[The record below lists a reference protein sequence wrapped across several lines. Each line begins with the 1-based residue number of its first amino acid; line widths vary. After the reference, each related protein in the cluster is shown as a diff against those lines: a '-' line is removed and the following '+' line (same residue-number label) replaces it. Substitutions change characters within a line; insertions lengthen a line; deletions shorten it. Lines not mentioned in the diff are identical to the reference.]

1 MAGTAEVPSPRRY
14 AYGTKVVQF
23 GAGSE
28 VATGEARSNSFQVS
42 SGTGQAAINLPTA
55 TGFSNELDF
64 VGAISSDQLWFER
77 SGDKLL
83 IDLLGT
89 NTSATVNGWFSGAG
103 SQLQEITAGG
113 LKLDSQ
119 VSQLVQAMATYA
131 ANNPGLTSAS
141 VHTVPNDASLQSTM
155 SAAWH
160 AWHRV
165 SGSLEVSGRCGSR
178 FWRRAQ

>member
-1 MAGTAEVPSPRRY
+1 MATEIFTTWPSWLAGTAEVASPRRY

-28 VATGEARSNSFQVS
+28 VANGEARSNSFQVS

-131 ANNPGLTSAS
+131 ANNPGFDPTSAS

-160 AWHRV
+160 A
-165 SGSLEVSGRCGSR
+165 
-178 FWRRAQ
+178 